1 MKAPRAARDVQ
12 WPFSVKRPL
21 PIREVDTLRG
31 ISIPSQ
37 HTGSFSASATIPPP
51 AEKSRATALVIAM
64 LGATL
69 SLSVGFVA
77 FGNGS
82 KDTKAA
88 AAAATTTTTVTMP
101 AQVSTAVAEQRGKNA
116 TVIAPPPKAVPVGIV
131 EVDAPKGA
139 HVFVDNVLFG
149 TAPIH
154 VTAPMGLHTVRVE
167 SHSQEIVFG
176 EDAQTAHFDGEPIAT
191 RRVTVVRSSGPKPT
205 TPVVVKPT
213 QEKTTK
219 RPGKPS
225 DLDQA
230 KDLSAQATR
239 DLGNTL

>member
-1 MKAPRAARDVQ
+1 VQ
-12 WPFSVKRPL
+12 QPFSVNRPL

-31 ISIPSQ
+31 ISIPAQ
-37 HTGSFSASATIPPP
+37 HTGSFSASATIPP
-51 AEKSRATALVIAM
+51 AADKSRTTALVIAM

-69 SLSVGFVA
+69 SLSVAFVA

-82 KDTKAA
+82 KGTQAAA
-88 AAAATTTTTVTMP
+88 AAAATTVTTP

-116 TVIAPPPKAVPVGIV
+116 TVIAPPPKAIPVGIV
-131 EVDAPKGA
+131 EIDAPKGA

-154 VTAPMGLHTVRVE
+154 VSAPMGLHTVRVE
-167 SHSQEIVFG
+167 SRSQDIVFG
-176 EDAQTAHFDGEPIAT
+176 EDAQTAHFDAEPITA
-191 RRVTVVRSSGPKPT
+191 RRVTIIRTSAPRAT
-205 TPVVVKPT
+205 TPVVRPT
-213 QEKTTK
+213 TPAAPPQEKTTK
-219 RPGKPS
+219 RPGKQS